1 MLIEVG
7 AIFLTITRTSRRAVG
22 SSKAL
27 DKFVILKFDVGA
39 AINYKEVDVARCF
52 ELS

>member
-7 AIFLTITRTSRRAVG
+7 AIFLRLHELQRRAVG

-27 DKFVILKFDVGA
+27 DKFEILKFDVGA
-39 AINYKEVDVARCF
+39 AITSKEVDVARCF

>member
-7 AIFLTITRTSRRAVG
+7 AIFLRLHELQRRAVG

-27 DKFVILKFDVGA
+27 DKFVKFDVGA
-39 AINYKEVDVARCF
+39 AITSKEVDFASCF